1 MSDQTAVADA
11 PTALRDV
18 LAPMRT
24 AVDALNTVPRE
35 LLEAVQAAGFQATTG
50 TIAFAGRNSA
60 GSAQVQY
67 NNSTGG
73 FSSTWPEWA
82 FESAK
87 AALLA
92 GKRVWVA
99 SNGDPFGSNL
109 VFVLILA

>member
-1 MSDQTAVADA
+1 MPDQTAVADA
-11 PTALRDV
+11 PAALQTAL
-18 LAPMRT
+18 APIRT
-24 AVDALNTVPRE
+24 AADDLAAVPRE
-35 LLEAVQAAGFQATTG
+35 LMDAVQAAGFQATTG
-50 TIAFAGRNSA
+50 TIAFAGRNSSGA
-60 GSAQVQY
+60 AQVQY
-67 NNSTGG
+67 NNANGG

-109 VFVLILA
+109 AFVLILA